1 MSDYNIKQ
9 RLNRAVKSAIRI
21 LEQPGVGCDIIKLDN
36 HIFHIEAVR
45 KREIRKIRIVLD
57 EITESDLDKVQKFAL
72 PEYVTKE
79 IWVKKGRDFNVHE
92 IN

>member
-9 RLNRAVKSAIRI
+9 RLNRAIKSAIRI
-21 LEQPGVGCDIIKLDN
+21 LEQPGVSCDIIKLDN

-45 KREIRKIRIVLD
+45 KREIRKIRVVLD
-57 EITESDLDKVQKFAL
+57 EVTESDLSKVQNFSL
-72 PEYVTKE
+72 PEFVTKE
-79 IWVKKGRDFNVHE
+79 IWVKRDRDFIVHE